1 MMTRENRSVPHF
13 CFLPIEKILENC
25 VYIKSDSSYCFPS
38 FSAFGEGYLC
48 SILSLRR
55 GMVGECLRSLG
66 ERLRNAVVATD
77 VRPPEM
83 EINENILQLFRL
95 VLLFFT
101 TIPFFTA
108 FYNLDS
114 VPRSRTSLY

>member
-38 FSAFGEGYLC
+38 FSGFGEGYLC

-55 GMVGECLRSLG
+55 GMVSEFMRSLDK
-66 ERLRNAVVATD
+66 RLRKAVVETAAG
-77 VRPPEM
+77 PPAM
-83 EINENILQLFRL
+83 EINKNILQLFRL

-108 FYNLDS
+108 FYNLES